1 MRQLIR
7 TRREREPHLSCGN
20 CLSEA
25 TFTGPGWAALE
36 TVTLVWVG
44 VQAGS
49 PQSRGQT
56 LGKCWVCRQRKTP
69 ALGQMPALSCAA
81 LGKCHDLSVP
91 QVCNC
96 KTENGPPTGLLYG
109 LYE

>member
-7 TRREREPHLSCGN
+7 TRREREPHLSCGS

-25 TFTGPGWAALE
+25 TFMGLGWAALE
-36 TVTLVWVG
+36 TVTLVWVW

-56 LGKCWVCRQRKTP
+56 RGEC
-69 ALGQMPALSCAA
+69 
-81 LGKCHDLSVP
+81 
-91 QVCNC
+91 
-96 KTENGPPTGLLYG
+96 
-109 LYE
+109 